1 MSLKQSL
8 GEDMKSAMK
17 SKDQVALS
25 TIRMLT
31 AAIKNKEI
39 EVGRELDDAGVE
51 ELVARSIKQRRES
64 AEQYRNADR
73 EELAANE
80 EAEIEV
86 LLKYLPEQLDE
97 NAIRELVKEAV
108 DKSGAASMKDMG
120 KVMGVLM
127 PKVKGKADGS
137 VVNRIVKETLGG

>member
-120 KVMGVLM
+120 KVMGALM
-127 PKVKGKADGS
+127 PKVKGKADGA